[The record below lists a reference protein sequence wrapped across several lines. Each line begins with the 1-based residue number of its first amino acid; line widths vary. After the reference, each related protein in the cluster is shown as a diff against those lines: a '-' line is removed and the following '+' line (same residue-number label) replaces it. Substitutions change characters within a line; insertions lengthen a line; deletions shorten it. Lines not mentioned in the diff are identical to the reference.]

1 MVIFPSFGLCFY
13 IKNVWNL
20 QARGMRSTHVFHSEV
35 PWFPVW
41 VGLHLH
47 AERKTNQPLSIK
59 LRVITNTKHSCVIIC
74 VHTHRN
80 SFTRSFSTLLW
91 VDRDV
96 SNQYASIHKPKYLYL
111 MSNICKHLE
120 VCMCYSCWWWIRFHP
135 SMRVH
140 THTHTHQSLE
150 SPLFLLLLT
159 PFHLFPPTSSSFSSS
174 SLFNPTPHSVIHRPS
189 LPCLSPSWL
198 HPHSSRSSLVMWV
211 TSLVKQLWYSMSSSW
226 IWDSRCLSSYWG
238 RDLRRKSH
246 QCGKKL
252 QVSIIV
258 IICFFFFSLAF
269 LQCTQTSLAFL
280 LSKTFNINCSPTPFP
295 SLKLISFCLHKKFY
309 PRSSF
314 NISKAHRRAI
324 TQHDENCVYSFL

>member
-140 THTHTHQSLE
+140 THTHTRAWKALYSCSSSLL
-150 SPLFLLLLT
+150 SISFLPHPPAFLLPPCLIQPHTLSSTDPLFL
-159 PFHLFPPTSSSFSSS
+159 
-174 SLFNPTPHSVIHRPS
+174 V
-189 LPCLSPSWL
+189 
-198 HPHSSRSSLVMWV
+198 
-211 TSLVKQLWYSMSSSW
+211 
-226 IWDSRCLSSYWG
+226 
-238 RDLRRKSH
+238 
-246 QCGKKL
+246 
-252 QVSIIV
+252 
-258 IICFFFFSLAF
+258 
-269 LQCTQTSLAFL
+269 FL
-280 LSKTFNINCSPTPFP
+280 LVDCIHTAVEAALLCGSQ
-295 SLKLISFCLHKKFY
+295 
-309 PRSSF
+309 
-314 NISKAHRRAI
+314 AW
-324 TQHDENCVYSFL
+324 